1 MDGELVAT
9 LVHQNFKA
17 DVYSLNVP
25 GEFTVVYSDASG
37 KPVEEAPLTGI
48 SSYHQREPEIMA
60 RLMQLAHGAK
70 PKPRPD
76 QGDSGEYE
84 N

>member
-9 LVHQNFKA
+9 LSHGNFKA

-25 GEFTVVYSDASG
+25 GEFNVVYSDPSG
-37 KPVEEAPLTGI
+37 KRVEEAPLTGI
-48 SSYHQREPEIMA
+48 STYHQREPEIME

-70 PKPRPD
+70 PTPRPD